1 MDVRCN
7 CEVQSSERFVSSS
20 SNYNVDNNN
29 MFASD
34 TEWWRHSEGVIRSAG
49 GSTDTVRFDLTLGSI
64 ETYQQ
69 LKEYNDIIFRWIY
82 PPDTLHASYV
92 EGTL

>member
-1 MDVRCN
+1 
-7 CEVQSSERFVSSS
+7 
-20 SNYNVDNNN
+20 

-49 GSTDTVRFDLTLGSI
+49 GSTFTVRFDLTLGSI

>member
-1 MDVRCN
+1 M
-7 CEVQSSERFVSSS
+7 ERFVCSS
-20 SNYNVDNNN
+20 SNYNVHNNN